1 MSAPITGYAKA
12 TELLYRWLRHDAGHH
27 DDPTLDDE
35 TNDYLQAFTLP
46 RVERDQAV
54 LQACA
59 ALDLRQHPTGSVTCY
74 AGTRGVEL
82 SEWERRRFA
91 EVVAEFRQKLGAG
104 QPNPEGQ
111 RLLIEGW
118 RRLETLR

>member
-35 TNDYLQAFTLP
+35 TNDYLQAYALP

-59 ALDLRQHPTGSVTCY
+59 RLAIIEHPTGSITLMAGAVNVTK
-74 AGTRGVEL
+74 A
-82 SEWERRRFA
+82 EWERRRFQQA
-91 EVVAEFRQKLGAG
+91 VAEMKQTLGGA
-104 QPNPEGQ
+104 NPEAQ
-111 RLLIEGW
+111 RLILEGW
-118 RRLETLR
+118 RRLESLR